1 MSNQYLSSPRWVRF
15 FHNSIFEQ
23 WSDFFL
29 YVASIMC
36 EVVPCGSR
44 DWAAVRSQVRK
55 QRWRIHCLV
64 DTPQI
69 RNSSSDPWS
78 WKGISLWRS
87 MKSCSTNL
95 EARTIQ
101 SQRRSARLGC
111 MELEQL
117 PLSIMALSLL
127 SFISIGKQTQAG
139 GDLPRSLHSI
149 FGLAVCSSLVN
160 HFVSCSLKN
169 NREMSC
175 LVAAVAPFISS
186 WTSFHVDD
194 RSGHRKS
201 ISFGWWHRLLC
212 CNCVVHL
219 LGYQD
224 HFLRWQILDVE
235 LM

>member
-87 MKSCSTNL
+87 MKACSTNL

-149 FGLAVCSSLVN
+149 FGLADAITLFLV
-160 HFVSCSLKN
+160 HLQTTAKFPVLWQ
-169 NREMSC
+169 
-175 LVAAVAPFISS
+175 LLHL
-186 WTSFHVDD
+186 SFLA
-194 RSGHRKS
+194 GHRFTSMTEAATEKAS
-201 ISFGWWHRLLC
+201 LSAGGTDYSVATALFICWAIRITFFVDR
-212 CNCVVHL
+212 
-219 LGYQD
+219 
-224 HFLRWQILDVE
+224 F
-235 LM
+235 